1 MEELI
6 IIFRIE
12 NDVSI
17 PILCSRNV
25 LIDDNILFENHLN
38 EEILEGKV
46 INIET
51 ENQIVTVLNK
61 NEQFFVNYQSCFF
74 PIIEVYMH
82 QLKLSHKQEIYR
94 ENITFSTICPK
105 CEKHSRDLQ
114 NCSEHKSSCMKNKIK
129 PYAFIKL

>member
-1 MEELI
+1 MEDLI
-6 IIFRIE
+6 IIFRKE

-17 PILCSRNV
+17 PILCSRNI
-25 LIDDNILFENHLN
+25 LIDDNILFENYLN
-38 EEILEGKV
+38 DEILEGKV

-51 ENQIVTVLNK
+51 ENQIVTVSNK
-61 NEQFFVNYQSCFF
+61 NEQYIVNYQSCFF
-74 PIIEVYMH
+74 PIIEVYMNRTE
-82 QLKLSHKQEIYR
+82 LLHKQEIIR